1 MIRDGDT
8 MEIKRKKI
16 TNETLFSTEQKL
28 INEIMDFCQGKKA
41 QFEELGY
48 DLELVF
54 GQKENEAQHSYSAYA
69 FDEAKTFDPGYISHA
84 VISIKRKK
92 TEEELAADEEARA
105 ANRAL
110 LDAAQTE
117 EEVDQLQSEEELRI
131 ADDANKRLIA
141 FTEVMLVRTYKSFW
155 TEWASLGEGTHE
167 LEADLEEFYEK
178 LKAKAASAK

>member
-1 MIRDGDT
+1 

-16 TNETLFSTEQKL
+16 TNEKIFETEQKL
-28 INEIMDFCQGKKA
+28 ATEIMDFCAGKKA

-54 GQKENEAQHSYSAYA
+54 GQKENEAETRYKEYSA
-69 FDEAKTFDPGYISHA
+69 DENKPFDPGYISHA

-92 TEEELAADEEARA
+92 TAEELAADEKAIA

-110 LDAAQTE
+110 LDTAETE
-117 EEVDQLQSEEELRI
+117 EEIDQIQNEEELRM
-131 ADDANKRLIA
+131 ADDANKRLAA

-155 TEWASLGEGTHE
+155 TEWVSLGEGTHE
-167 LEADLEEFYEK
+167 LENDLAEFYEK
-178 LKAKAASAK
+178 LKMKAASAE

>member
-1 MIRDGDT
+1 

-16 TNETLFSTEQKL
+16 ANEKIFETEQKL
-28 INEIMDFCQGKKA
+28 AAQIMDFCQSKKA

-54 GQKENEAQHSYSAYA
+54 GQKENEAQNSYQNYSA
-69 FDEAKTFDPGYISHA
+69 DENKTFESGYISHA

-92 TEEELAADEEARA
+92 TAEELAADEEAIA

-110 LDAAQTE
+110 LDAAE
-117 EEVDQLQSEEELRI
+117 SEEEIDQIQNNEELRV
-131 ADDANKRLIA
+131 ADDANKRLVA

-155 TEWASLGEGTHE
+155 TEWVSLGEGTHE
-167 LEADLEEFYEK
+167 LEFIGATSE
-178 LKAKAASAK
+178 

>member
-1 MIRDGDT
+1 

-16 TNETLFSTEQKL
+16 TNEAIFETEQKL
-28 INEIMDFCQGKKA
+28 ATQIMDFCQGKKA

-54 GQKENEAQHSYSAYA
+54 GQKENEAQSHYTTYVS
-69 FDEAKTFDPGYISHA
+69 DETKRFDPGYISHA

-110 LDAAQTE
+110 LDAAETE
-117 EEVDQLQSEEELRI
+117 EEVNQLQSDEELRI
-131 ADDANKRLIA
+131 ADDANKRLTA

-155 TEWASLGEGTHE
+155 TEWVSLGEGTHE
-167 LEADLEEFYEK
+167 LEADLAEFYEK
-178 LKAKAASAK
+178 LKDKIAAEE